1 MLLEDI
7 GGECENS
14 VKEVTAI
21 TSCGKNMIGQ
31 VITGKQGHTFTV
43 VREIGRGGFGIVYL
57 AEDEKKAPYAVKVI
71 APVSDPSVRLSFEK
85 EIQSTL
91 GLASENL
98 LAVIDY
104 GECLVGSSRGLFTVM
119 EYCPDGDYRDLLG
132 SYAEKHPAVEEVVSH
147 ILQILNGLKVLHTRT
162 IHRDLKPENVLI
174 AGGKLKIGDF
184 GLAKFVDEATRT
196 LTFKGSGTPRY
207 MAPEVWL
214 GAHVVP
220 ATDLYA
226 LGVMFFEALTGQ
238 APFEAP
244 DTNGLRDLHL
254 YSPIPRAKSVNTDVP
269 ELVDGVIKKLLA
281 KSSKDRYQSADEV
294 LAALQTVPRPA
305 DSTIIRL
312 ADRIRHHHDTA
323 EAETLAH
330 EKAVQQEQDSQARI
344 RYMEQQL
351 LDLIQEVI
359 EELNLQLVETKIA
372 RRDSYDGRVYEF
384 QGRELAIHFF
394 SPQELYIDPEVPGRM
409 ETLKKRHAVHGG
421 FVEIREHSEDR
432 EGWNL
437 VLVRPPGDLYGEWKI
452 VETRLS
458 PLSGR
463 GTRYEPIATNAR
475 LFADNLA
482 CHWMPA
488 MHLYQLTD
496 KALEKR
502 DIVRILEIFIPKI

>member
-1 MLLEDI
+1 
-7 GGECENS
+7 
-14 VKEVTAI
+14 
-21 TSCGKNMIGQ
+21 MIGQ
-31 VITGKQGHTFTV
+31 TVIGKKGLSFTV
-43 VREIGRGGFGIVYL
+43 IREIGRGGFGIVYL
-57 AEDEKKAPYAVKVI
+57 AEDTNKNPYALKLI
-71 APVSDPSVRLSFEK
+71 APVSDPTVRLSFEQ

-91 GLASENL
+91 GLTSDNL
-98 LAVIDY
+98 LTIVDY
-104 GECLVGSSRGLFTVM
+104 GECLVGSGRGLFVAS

-132 SYAEKHPAVEEVVSH
+132 SYAEKYPAVEEVVSH

-174 AGGKLKIGDF
+174 AGGELKIGDF

-226 LGVMFFEALTGQ
+226 LGVMFFEAVTGQ
-238 APFEAP
+238 APFAAP

-254 YSPIPRAKSVNTDVP
+254 YSPVPRPKSVNPDVP
-269 ELVDGVIKKLLA
+269 ELIDGVIKKLLA

-294 LAALQTVPRPA
+294 LRALQTVPRPA
-305 DSTIIRL
+305 DSTIVGL
-312 ADRIRHHHDTA
+312 ADRIRRHHDTA

-351 LDLIQEVI
+351 LDLMQEVI
-359 EELNLQLVETKIA
+359 DELNSQLVETKIV
-372 RRDSYDGRVYEF
+372 RRDSYDERVYEF
-384 QGRELAIHFF
+384 QGRELVIHFF
-394 SPQELYIDPEVPGRM
+394 SPQELYINPEVPGRM
-409 ETLKKRHAVHGG
+409 ETLKKKHAVHGG
-421 FVEIREHSEDR
+421 LIEIREYGDDH

-437 VLVRPPGDLYGEWKI
+437 VLVRPPDDPYGEWRI

-463 GTRYEPIATNAR
+463 GTRYEPIATNAK

-502 DIVRILEIFIPKI
+502 DIVRILEVFIPKI